1 MCVRDIS
8 KPFPLNSEMFLSGQR
23 KGGVAVG
30 HGEEAQKYLLRM
42 SMLNIG
48 KAAHSEIRLTASMS
62 KHACCILNIL
72 CY

>member
-23 KGGVAVG
+23 KGGVD
-30 HGEEAQKYLLRM
+30 AQAYLLRM

>member
-23 KGGVAVG
+23 KGGVD
-30 HGEEAQKYLLRM
+30 AQTYLLRM